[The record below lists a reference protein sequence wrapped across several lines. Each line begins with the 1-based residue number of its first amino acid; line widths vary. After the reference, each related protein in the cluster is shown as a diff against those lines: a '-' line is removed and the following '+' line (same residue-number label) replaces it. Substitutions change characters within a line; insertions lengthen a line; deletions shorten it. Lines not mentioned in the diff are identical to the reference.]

1 MSFPTWV
8 SRIGRFTVTRKDWG
22 RTGYGYKGYAPRLVL
37 HTTETIGL
45 PDYAS
50 GANQPHLTIRL
61 SSDGRDLTVW
71 QHQSLNIGARAL
83 LGTSTNTANCIQVE
97 QCMYS
102 DGDIA
107 KRVGGQW
114 VGGLSATALA
124 TLGEFYR
131 ALSDLC
137 GIPAVFTGN
146 KSRMA
151 QSTWLARNGWGVC
164 DHARVPWPNSHWD
177 CGVLDMIG
185 ALASAGADV
194 GHAVSKPSRGGSSRP
209 KPGPST
215 ASKYDRHGLTYSEVK
230 SVQKALNDHFGAGL
244 TVDGSYGP
252 ATLAAVKAAQRTLKV
267 TADGIWGDATQAAY
281 DRWKDAKRKPVKSSA
296 PKLRN
301 GSKGTAVIHLQA
313 GLLRVFPTYA
323 GPIKRTGGADGKFG
337 DGTEQV
343 VREFQR
349 RSGLTP
355 DGVVGPKT
363 WAKLGR
369 YHINP

>member
-8 SRIGRFTVTRKDWG
+8 SRIGRFTVTRQDWG
-22 RTGYGYKGYAPRLVL
+22 RTGYGYKGYPARLTP
-37 HTTETIGL
+37 HTTETTGF
-45 PDYAS
+45 PDYGA
-50 GANQPHLTIRL
+50 GANQPHLTNRFTDA
-61 SSDGRDLTVW
+61 SGRDLEVR

-83 LGTSTNTANCIQVE
+83 LGVSTNTADCIQVE
-97 QCMYS
+97 QVMYS
-102 DGDIA
+102 DRNLA
-107 KRVGGQW
+107 RS
-114 VGGLSATALA
+114 VGGLWVGDLTPTHLA

-131 ALSDLC
+131 ALCDLC
-137 GIPAVFTGN
+137 GIPPVWVGTTGRL
-146 KSRMA
+146 S
-151 QSTWLARNGWGVC
+151 QSAWLARSGWGIA
-164 DHARVPWPNSHWD
+164 DHAHVPQNSHWD
-177 CGVLDMIG
+177 CGVLDFVA
-185 ALASAGADV
+185 ALAAAGADV

-215 ASKYDRHGLTYSEVK
+215 ASKYDRHGLTYTEVK
-230 SVQKALNDHFGAGL
+230 SVQKALNDHFGASL

>member
-102 DGDIA
+102 DGEIA

-114 VGGLSATALA
+114 VGGLSATELA
-124 TLGEFYR
+124 TLGDFYR
-131 ALSDLC
+131 ALADLC
-137 GIPAVFTGN
+137 GIPARAYSGG
-146 KSRMA
+146 RMS
-151 QSTWLARNGWGVC
+151 QSAWLAFSGVC
-164 DHARVPWPNSHWD
+164 EHAHVPQNSHWD
-177 CGVLDMIG
+177 CGVLDVIG
-185 ALASAGADV
+185 ALARAGAAA
-194 GHAVSKPSRGGSSRP
+194 GSAVSKPSRGEARP
-209 KPGPST
+209 KPGPAT
-215 ASKYDRHGLTYSEVK
+215 ASKWDRHGLTYSEVK
-230 SVQKALNDHFGAGL
+230 SVQKALNDHFGASL

-281 DRWKDAKRKPVKSSA
+281 DRWKDAKRKPVKPSA

-301 GSKGTAVIHLQA
+301 GSKGIAVIHLQA